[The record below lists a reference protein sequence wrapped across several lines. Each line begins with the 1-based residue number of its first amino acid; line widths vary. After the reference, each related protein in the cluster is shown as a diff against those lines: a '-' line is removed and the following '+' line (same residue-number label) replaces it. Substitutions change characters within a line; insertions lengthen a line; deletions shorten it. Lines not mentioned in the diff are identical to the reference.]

1 MRKLVLTVGILILSV
16 PGVAFAQ
23 PKTLTKPTPQTAE
36 NNTYLEILN
45 RALTQGAPDY
55 LSLSDRDKLEYG
67 HYTCQALES
76 KVSLDTIF
84 FDYMRSVIKN
94 VPAQQ
99 QHQAG
104 FLLGSSMYA
113 GVYSFCPQYM
123 PQLNEWGKKRFIG
136 Q

>member
-1 MRKLVLTVGILILSV
+1 MRKLAVTVGILILSV

-23 PKTLTKPTPQTAE
+23 PKKLSKPTPQTSE
-36 NNTYLEILN
+36 NKTYLEILN
-45 RALTQGAPDY
+45 R
-55 LSLSDRDKLEYG
+55 
-67 HYTCQALES
+67 S

-84 FDYMRSVIKN
+84 FDYIRSVIKN

>member
-1 MRKLVLTVGILILSV
+1 MRKLVLTLGILILSL
-16 PGVAFAQ
+16 PEVAFAQ

-84 FDYMRSVIKN
+84 FDYIRSVIKN

-104 FLLGSSMYA
+104 FLLGSSMYT

-123 PQLNEWGKKRFIG
+123 PQLDEWGKKRFMG